1 MIEVVPAILPASF
14 EELSAKAALVRG
26 LVWRVQLDVADGSY
40 APSKTWPYAHAG
52 HFESLLEESEGLPFW
67 DEIDYEV
74 DLLIKEPEKEIDK
87 WIQAG
92 VAAAVVH
99 IESTEHVQDI
109 IKKLHEVNAEVGLG
123 IKPSTPNE
131 ELFKYIVDADFVQC
145 MGNDD
150 IGYHGVSLDE
160 NVYEKIRE
168 IRARYPDIPIAV
180 DIGVNE
186 ETAPLLV
193 DAGATKL
200 VSGSAIFGS
209 DNIKETIQHLQ
220 IFG

>member
-1 MIEVVPAILPASF
+1 MIDVVPAILPSSF
-14 EELSAKAALVRG
+14 DELSAKAALVRG
-26 LVWRVQLDVADGSY
+26 LVRRVQLDVADGSY
-40 APSKTWPYAHAG
+40 ASSKTWPYAEAG

-99 IESTEHVQDI
+99 IESTEHVHDI
-109 IKKLHEVNAEVGLG
+109 IKKLHEVNAEAGLG
-123 IKPSTPNE
+123 IKPSTSNE
-131 ELFKYIVDADFVQC
+131 ELFKHITDVDFVQC
-145 MGNDD
+145 MGNDR
-150 IGYHGVSLDE
+150 IGYHGVELDE
-160 NVYEKIRE
+160 TVYEKIRE
-168 IRARYPDIPIAV
+168 IHARYPELPIAV

-209 DNIKETIQHLQ
+209 DTVKETIQHLQ
-220 IFG
+220 NLG

>member
-1 MIEVVPAILPASF
+1 MIDVVPAILPSSF
-14 EELSAKAALVRG
+14 DELSAKAALVRG
-26 LVWRVQLDVADGSY
+26 LVRRVQVDVADGSY
-40 APSKTWPYAHAG
+40 APSKTWPYSQAG

-67 DEIDYEV
+67 EEIDYEV
-74 DLLIKEPEKEIDK
+74 DLLIREPEREVDT

-99 IESTEHVQDI
+99 IESTEQIHDI

-131 ELFKYIVDADFVQC
+131 ELFKYIADADFVQC
-145 MGNDD
+145 MGNDR
-150 IGYHGVSLDE
+150 IGYHGVLLDE
-160 NVYEKIRE
+160 TVYEKIRG
-168 IRARYPDIPIAV
+168 IRAQYPDIPIAV

-200 VSGSAIFGS
+200 VSGSTIFES
-209 DNIKETIQHLQ
+209 DNVRGTIEALSSL
-220 IFG
+220 

>member
-14 EELSAKAALVRG
+14 EELSAKVALVRG
-26 LVWRVQLDVADGSY
+26 LVRRVQLDVADGSY
-40 APSKTWPYAHAG
+40 APSKTWPYAEAG

-99 IESTEHVQDI
+99 IESTENVQDI

-131 ELFKYIVDADFVQC
+131 ELFKHIADADFVQC
-145 MGNDD
+145 MGNDN
-150 IGYHGVSLDE
+150 IGYHGVELDPS
-160 NVYEKIRE
+160 VYDKIRD
-168 IRARYPDIPIAV
+168 IRARYPEMPIAV

-209 DNIKETIQHLQ
+209 DTIRETIKTLSSL
-220 IFG
+220 